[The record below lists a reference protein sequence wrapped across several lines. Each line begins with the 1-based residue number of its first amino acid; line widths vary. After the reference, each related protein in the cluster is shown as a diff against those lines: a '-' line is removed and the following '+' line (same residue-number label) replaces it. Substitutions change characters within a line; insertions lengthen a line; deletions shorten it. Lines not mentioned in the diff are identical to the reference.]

1 MNRKFTDNALFLFLM
16 IAVLVAAGCAA
27 EAPDEGPAADA
38 APVDTNPH
46 QNDLLDLWEDGTTAF
61 GVYVPTEAQLA
72 QAAAAAS
79 GEGARGAR
87 GEAGVRGGRGAA
99 GARGGRGRGQ
109 RPPAV
114 YTAEIGRQLAE
125 NPLYDYAFLNLEGNY
140 SFEAVSAIAE
150 GLRSQTAVSRKALLV
165 RIPSLDT
172 AGAEVTMQRIQE
184 IYDAGAD
191 GVVMPHVRNLEEAEM
206 LIGFFRDA
214 TGGDIWSPEN
224 PGGEK
229 VGMLMLEDPEVVEHL
244 DEIIALGNY
253 SVLACG
259 IGSMTG
265 AIRSSMEGDDEEA
278 IREAASDAAREL
290 NMRILNAATEAGM
303 ADMITANSGNV
314 ERQVE
319 EGFLA
324 LLMSGAAADDA
335 IRLGLAAAGRP
346 VPEAPEAEAEP
357 EQ

>member
-38 APVDTNPH
+38 AAVDTPH
-46 QNDLLDLWEDGTTAF
+46 QNALLDLWEDGTTAF
-61 GVYVPTEAQLA
+61 GVYVPSEQQLS
-72 QAAAAAS
+72 QAAS
-79 GEGARGAR
+79 GARGAR
-87 GEAGVRGGRGAA
+87 GAGGRGAR
-99 GARGGRGRGQ
+99 GAQGARGRGQ
-109 RPPAV
+109 RTPPV
-114 YTAEIGRQLAE
+114 YTADIGRQLAE
-125 NPLYDYAFLNLEGNY
+125 NPLYDYAFLNLEGSY
-140 SFEAVSAIAE
+140 SFEAVTAVAE

-172 AGAEVTMQRIQE
+172 AGAEVTMERIQE

-265 AIRSSMEGDDEEA
+265 AIRGSMEGDDEEA
-278 IREAASDAAREL
+278 IREAASDAAQEL

>member
-16 IAVLVAAGCAA
+16 MAVLVAAGCAA
-27 EAPDEGPAADA
+27 EAPDEGPAAEA
-38 APVDTNPH
+38 APADTPH
-46 QNDLLDLWEDGTTAF
+46 QNALLDLWEDGTTAF
-61 GVYVPTEAQLA
+61 GVYVPTEAQLT

-79 GEGARGAR
+79 GEGGRGTRGA
-87 GEAGVRGGRGAA
+87 AGPRGGRGS
-99 GARGGRGRGQ
+99 GQ

-165 RIPSLDT
+165 RIPSLDN

-214 TGGDIWSPEN
+214 TGGDIWSPQN

-278 IREAASDAAREL
+278 IREAASDVAREL

-324 LLMSGAAADDA
+324 LLMSGATADDA

>member
-1 MNRKFTDNALFLFLM
+1 MNRKLIGTVLFIL
-16 IAVLVAAGCAA
+16 IAATLVVAGNVRGA
-27 EAPDEGPAADA
+27 EGEGRSGGSTQAFRAHEN
-38 APVDTNPH
+38 V
-46 QNDLLDLWEDGTTAF
+46 LLDLWEDGTTAF

-72 QAAAAAS
+72 QAAATPR
-79 GEGARGAR
+79 GGGGRGARGAQ
-87 GEAGVRGGRGAA
+87 
-99 GARGGRGRGQ
+99 GARGGRGREQ

-114 YTAEIGRQLAE
+114 YTADIGRQLAE

-140 SFEAVSAIAE
+140 SFDAVTAIVE
-150 GLRSQTAVSRKALLV
+150 GLRSPTAVGRKALLV
-165 RIPSLDT
+165 RIPSLDS
-172 AGAEVTMQRIQE
+172 AGPELTMERVQE
-184 IYDAGAD
+184 IFDAGAD
-191 GVVMPHVRNLEEAEM
+191 GVVMPHVRNLEEAET
-206 LIGFFRDA
+206 LVGFFRDA
-214 TGGDIWSPEN
+214 TGGDIWSPQN

-229 VGMLMLEDPEVVEHL
+229 VGMLMLEDPEVVDQL

-259 IGSMTG
+259 IGSMGG
-265 AIRSSMEGDDEEA
+265 AIRGMMENFPESVRG
-278 IREAASDAAREL
+278 IAASGAARAL
-290 NMRILNAATEAGM
+290 NMTILDAATEAGM

-324 LLMSGAAADDA
+324 LLMSGGGADDA

-346 VPEAPEAEAEP
+346 VPETPEAEAEP

>member
-1 MNRKFTDNALFLFLM
+1 MNRKFTGNALFLFLM
-16 IAVLVAAGCAA
+16 MAVLVAAGCAG

-38 APVDTNPH
+38 APADTPH
-46 QNDLLDLWEDGTTAF
+46 QNALLDLWEDGTTAF
-61 GVYVPTEAQLA
+61 GVYVPNEAQLA
-72 QAAAAAS
+72 QAAAAAR
-79 GEGARGAR
+79 GEG
-87 GEAGVRGGRGAA
+87 GR

-140 SFEAVSAIAE
+140 SFDAVTAIVE
-150 GLRSQTAVSRKALLV
+150 GLRSPTAVGHIALLV
-165 RIPSLDT
+165 RIPPLEDD
-172 AGAEVTMQRIQE
+172 GPEVTLQRIQE
-184 IYDAGAD
+184 IYAAGAD
-191 GVVMPHVRNLEEAEM
+191 GVVMPMVRNLEEAET
-206 LIGFFRDA
+206 LVGFFEEA
-214 TGGDIWSPEN
+214 SGGDIWSPQN

-229 VGMLMLEDPEVVEHL
+229 VGMLMLEDPEVVEQL
-244 DEIIALGNY
+244 DDIIALGNY

-265 AIRSSMEGDDEEA
+265 AIRSSMEGDDEDA
-278 IREAASDAAREL
+278 IREAASEAGQEL
-290 NMRILNAATEAGM
+290 NMRILNAAIGAGY
-303 ADMITANSGNV
+303 ADMITTGTSNV

-324 LLMSGAAADDA
+324 LLATGSTPDEA

-346 VPEAPEAEAEP
+346 VPETPEAEAEP
-357 EQ
+357 EP